1 MKILLILLVLCLGS
15 IQADVEI
22 PVCWPCEGGK

>member
-1 MKILLILLVLCLGS
+1 MILFFLLMLCFAS
-15 IQADVEI
+15 TVEADVEI